1 MKITHSI
8 PVVLTLAGALV
19 APATAGAQNIGSA
32 LSRTVPFPVADV
44 PWGPGE
50 EMNYKVEWGIFG
62 EVGYGRLSVAPLDSM
77 HGHPTYNIKLEIK
90 GGVMFAKV
98 NDLLQTWL
106 DVSTLVSRRSDQKKH
121 EVNYKRHRITD
132 FFPEE
137 GRWDE
142 ITNEN
147 NDGELATDEPLDD
160 ISFLYFVRTL
170 PLKVGDHYEF
180 NRYWK
185 DDGNPVVVNV
195 LRKDS
200 LRIGDD
206 TYRTIVVQPIVQTD
220 GIFSDGGEAE
230 VHYTDDDRRL
240 VVHLRAKMSIGTLKM
255 WLEDYTPGRKL
266 VSSVR
271 SDDGDEEVD
280 GWARTAGDEPIPVPL
295 PDSTLPAFFRS
306 PPFAPEPAPEPEPGA

>member
-1 MKITHSI
+1 MKTRF
-8 PVVLTLAGALV
+8 PVPVAILAMALF
-19 APATAGAQNIGSA
+19 APAQASAQNIGSA

-77 HGHPTYNIKLEIK
+77 HGHPTYNIQLEIK
-90 GGVMFAKV
+90 GKVAFAKV
-98 NDLLQTWL
+98 EDLLQTWL
-106 DVSTLVSRRSDQKKH
+106 DVSRLVSRRSDQKKH
-121 EVNYKRHRITD
+121 EVNYRRHRITD
-132 FFPEE
+132 FYPEE

-147 NDGELATDEPLDD
+147 NDGELASDEPLDD

-170 PLKVGDHYEF
+170 PLQVGDSYTM

-185 DDGNPVVVNV
+185 EDGNPVVVNV
-195 LRKDS
+195 LRRDS
-200 LRIGDD
+200 LKIGAD
-206 TYRTIVVQPIVQTD
+206 TYRTVVVQPIVQTD
-220 GIFSDGGEAE
+220 GLFSEGGEAE
-230 VHYTDDDRRL
+230 VHYSDDDRRL
-240 VVHLRAKMSIGTLKM
+240 IVHLRAKMSIGTLKM

-271 SDDGDEEVD
+271 ASSEGDEGASV
-280 GWARTAGDEPIPVPL
+280 AGATGSQPPAPVPDSGPAL
-295 PDSTLPAFFRS
+295 PWRPL
-306 PPFAPEPAPEPEPGA
+306 EPEPEPFS